1 MTGAAKEA
9 RHHSLANRWGTGV
22 KPTHVSVA
30 LFVALVGCIIWAV
43 APEPSS
49 PLSDREDEI
58 KARFERFVPDLPV
71 V

>member
-22 KPTHVSVA
+22 KPTHVSV
-30 LFVALVGCIIWAV
+30 VVLVGCIIWAV

>member
-22 KPTHVSVA
+22 KPAHVS
-30 LFVALVGCIIWAV
+30 VALVGCIIWAV